1 MLGSVNLDPAGMD
14 AELRRRWLERHP
26 FEEDHPHIYGAN
38 FGVRASA
45 YLAAGGFP
53 KLASHED
60 RTLVQSLR
68 NRAFTVTATDSMR
81 VLTSGRIHAR
91 GAAWLRRLPPHAGI
105 APGAGGRLTR
115 SGRGPSEPARVTFG
129 PNRPHYP
136 RGAPSTHEP
145 PDLGPVWRCCA

>member
-1 MLGSVNLDPAGMD
+1 MAQMALFWVGVNN
-14 AELRRRWLERHP
+14 
-26 FEEDHPHIYGAN
+26 PHIYGAN

-81 VLTSGRIHAR
+81 VLTSGRIQAR
-91 GAAWLRRLPPHAGI
+91 APHGFGAYLRTL
-105 APGAGGRLTR
+105 GRH
-115 SGRGPSEPARVTFG
+115 RGPA
-129 PNRPHYP
+129 
-136 RGAPSTHEP
+136 A
-145 PDLGPVWRCCA
+145 D